1 MAMKSKFS
9 WYVVVLILGLT
20 LLAVSCGGTTSAP
33 AEEPAAEETTT
44 EETTTEETTTEE
56 PAAEGPM
63 VIPHSLEG
71 KDDCLM
77 CHETGAGEA
86 AKIPTDHSGRTS
98 DVCTACHQP
107 AA

>member
-1 MAMKSKFS
+1 MKRKLA

-33 AEEPAAEETTT
+33 AEEPAAEEATT
-44 EETTTEETTTEE
+44 EEATTEE
-56 PAAEGPM
+56 PAAEGPA

-71 KDDCLM
+71 SDDCLM
-77 CHETGAGEA
+77 CHETGVGEA
-86 AKIPTDHSGRTS
+86 TKIPTDHSGRTS
-98 DVCTACHQP
+98 DICTACHQP